1 MCRCPVQR
9 STRSS
14 SPPPPPFC
22 LAAAFQHLSPCSSS
36 CSCGDSGLPLSLCLS
51 FLNSNLCLQQS
62 FVVHSCIYFLPS
74 YWTTST
80 IARWKFSQCSGSEKL
95 QICRCITKYW
105 LSPRVCY
112 WGAWRQEYLFFPIE
126 VISTPSPAVIFSKL
140 LINIRISKVCKSANI
155 SLIHFIGMYLKMD
168 NMPSQYYMEE
178 RSVQV
183 YRAWL
188 IVLLLA
194 WSRSRWLD
202 AEGEFCYTRGRAQP
216 APKKAQSISSD
227 NVGEDNSLPPSKLFN
242 LWILVF
248 DQDVA
253 VDISD
258 KKTMVPTS
266 RWFALS
272 QVAASI
278 RPWHRRMPGHWQ
290 RPCCR
295 HRCRRFPFHNG
306 MNNWSFLRCS
316 ICATTVPNARDYV
329 SKRQVIDIGIGR
341 SPGINNINFNTENI
355 DRSIAISLHQSWQ
368 HSKFNWQ
375 IWDEAF
381 GDSIGGLE
389 GGPTTSN
396 CFFAQFPLNRIVV
409 EYRGVLFK

>member
-1 MCRCPVQR
+1 MKIVIVLIVR
-9 STRSS
+9 
-14 SPPPPPFC
+14 
-22 LAAAFQHLSPCSSS
+22 
-36 CSCGDSGLPLSLCLS
+36 
-51 FLNSNLCLQQS
+51 
-62 FVVHSCIYFLPS
+62 I
-74 YWTTST
+74 TTP
-80 IARWKFSQCSGSEKL
+80 
-95 QICRCITKYW
+95 
-105 LSPRVCY
+105 PRVCS
-112 WGAWRQEYLFFPIE
+112 W

-242 LWILVF
+242 VWILLF
-248 DQDVA
+248 DHVDVA

-258 KKTMVPTS
+258 KKTLVPTS

-278 RPWHRRMPGHWQ
+278 RPWHQLAPGHWQ
-290 RPCCR
+290 CSCCH
-295 HRCRRFPFHNG
+295 HRCRHIPYNCHHHG

-316 ICATTVPNARDYV
+316 ICATIVPDAREYV
-329 SKRQVIDIGIGR
+329 SNRQVIDIGICR
-341 SPGINNINFNTENI
+341 PPGINNINI
-355 DRSIAISLHQSWQ
+355 DRSIAISLHQLWQ
-368 HSKFNWQ
+368 RFQWFKWQ
-375 IWDEAF
+375 LANMRRGIWW
-381 GDSIGGLE
+381 
-389 GGPTTSN
+389 
-396 CFFAQFPLNRIVV
+396 
-409 EYRGVLFK
+409 